1 MTYTVYCHTNKIN
14 NKKYIGIT
22 SQSVYDRW
30 QNGKHYSR
38 HARFYADILKY
49 GWDNFFH
56 EILYTGITRESAE
69 QIEKEL
75 ILNLDLLNP
84 DKGYNQRKGG
94 RSISSP
100 SDKTRAKLSALNK
113 GENNPFYSRKHS
125 NDSKLIMSERKPK
138 KAVIC
143 VETQVLY
150 KSTRDAER
158 QTKVDHSDIIKVC
171 KGVKATA
178 GGFHW
183 KYKEVIS

>member
-1 MTYTVYCHTNKIN
+1 MAFTVYCHTNKIN

-22 SQSVYDRW
+22 SQSVYNRW

-38 HARFYADILKY
+38 HSRFYADILKY
-49 GWDNFFH
+49 GWDNFSH
-56 EILYTGITRESAE
+56 EILYMGLTRESAE

-75 ILNLDLLNP
+75 ILKLDLLNP

-94 RSISSP
+94 RSIPSH

-113 GENNPFYSRKHS
+113 GENNPFYNCKHS
-125 NDSKLIMSERKPK
+125 NDTKLIMSERKPK

-158 QTKVDHSDIIKVC
+158 QTKVYHSDIIKVC
-171 KGVKATA
+171 KGVRATA

-183 KYKEVIS
+183 KYKEVIA